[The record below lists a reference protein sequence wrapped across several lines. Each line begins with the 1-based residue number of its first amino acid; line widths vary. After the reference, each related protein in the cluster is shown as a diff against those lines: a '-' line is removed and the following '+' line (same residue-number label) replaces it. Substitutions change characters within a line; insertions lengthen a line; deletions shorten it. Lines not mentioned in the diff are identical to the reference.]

1 MAEGE
6 LYCQCEDMIVSV
18 ALLQTTPEEM
28 NPKFNLEKGIEACRK
43 AKALGADLAL
53 FPEMWNIGYAFCPPD
68 GKKEWEATAIDQRS
82 DFFQAYAQIGK
93 ELGMNIAITY
103 LEKFYPKPRN
113 TVSIIDSNGEV
124 ALNYSKVFLCKFGQ
138 DELLKEQY
146 HLDDVGS
153 DYNCKPGTKFD
164 VCELTI
170 GEGFVKVG
178 AMICADR
185 EFPEAA
191 GALIK
196 NGAELIIVPNSCD
209 WDEIRN
215 SQLKTRAFENLVGI
229 AMANYPKPK
238 NNGLSTADSPLAF
251 NNDPLIVRAKNDE
264 EMALATFNMDEIR
277 EFRQREQW
285 RLDYRLNFSPD

>member
-18 ALLQTTPEEM
+18 ALLQTTPVEM

-53 FPEMWNIGYAFCPPD
+53 FPEMWNSGYAFCPPD

>member
-43 AKALGADLAL
+43 AKAIGADLAL

-153 DYNCKPGTKFD
+153 DYNCTPGTKFD

-209 WDEIRN
+209 WDEIRD

-238 NNGLSTADSPLAF
+238 NNGLSTAYSPLAF